1 MDWERDMKD
10 RTTSKLEKRERV
22 LMKSKQLEEK
32 AMRDEKIISHYNYGR
47 AE

>member
-32 AMRDEKIISHYNYGR
+32 AISHYNYGR